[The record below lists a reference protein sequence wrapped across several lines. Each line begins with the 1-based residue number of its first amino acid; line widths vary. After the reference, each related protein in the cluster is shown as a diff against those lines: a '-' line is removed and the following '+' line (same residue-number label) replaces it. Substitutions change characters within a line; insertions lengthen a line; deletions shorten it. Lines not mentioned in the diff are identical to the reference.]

1 MYSLLYDQRGC
12 EWEKNFALNKD
23 SGIWQ
28 NLYSVPFRSEKW
40 AEKYPSLSKISE
52 EPDFDNPDFPPT
64 PAHSRIMGNVYIS
77 SENFHVMELVKRFS
91 NIGNNVSMD
100 IDDDPGFCDRKG
112 GNYVFK
118 PDSPIY
124 DKIPA
129 FENLPFEKMGRY

>member
-1 MYSLLYDQRGC
+1 M
-12 EWEKNFALNKD
+12 
-23 SGIWQ
+23 
-28 NLYSVPFRSEKW
+28 
-40 AEKYPSLSKISE
+40 
-52 EPDFDNPDFPPT
+52 PDFDNPDFPPT
-64 PAHSRIMGNVYIS
+64 PAHSRITGNVYII